1 MSFSRKLFVFLFTAL
16 LFGGLSLPVAWG
28 ESAARTELYSGK
40 IDIFYPVPNGSSISL
55 LRREQQGDKFYYY
68 NPAQI
73 SLAIKE
79 SALRSLAAAD
89 SAAGVAGVASAAS
102 AAGKVVSLPAGVPER
117 GYFVGSQL
125 SAENPL
131 QIGWDFSALA
141 ASAASS
147 AAATSADQTASA
159 VNSAS
164 ASASE
169 QGKATAVTLLF
180 SEVSGPGEIYLW
192 GADNKGGTAQNFLDS
207 GYQLK
212 AGAKITDRTSTT
224 NRTSATTPNWLFTR
238 PGTYQIRAVVE
249 MEKNGQKLIS
259 APAEFQWEIGK
270 SAASAK
276 RPSPSNAP
284 AASAPAPA
292 ANNSAQPAAPV
303 CRPVEVTKQKNN
315 GFGGSHTIAANTHVH
330 PNWVFTAPGT
340 YRVGITQSAR
350 ARSGAI
356 LRTTGTLVFQVGGAG
371 NANSGHFDVGT
382 LVQGSRLQM
391 AIKDDRSQPAA
402 WKSPQELVFG
412 ISGNARTTAPAG
424 MEFVA
429 AAGSPIWMI
438 ASTQQA
444 GVPWVGANTQ
454 HPSLHGGTQGAVNW
468 QITSFS
474 GPGRMAVF
482 ESANFGKVG
491 KVWFTGSPAGPQ
503 KVIVG
508 RTASGEACQLSAE
521 QIAQLQAAG
530 KIIDPSALPPELR
543 GLPQSG
549 LPTFLLGVSAFLL
562 AAAGVIVVFKRRSVP
577 VRHS

>member
-1 MSFSRKLFVFLFTAL
+1 MSFSRKLFVFVFAAL
-16 LFGGLSLPVAWG
+16 LLGGLSLPVAWG
-28 ESAARTELYSGK
+28 ESAARTALHSGK

-55 LRREQQGDKFYYY
+55 LSREQQGDKFYYY

-79 SALRSLAAAD
+79 SALRSLSAAD
-89 SAAGVAGVASAAS
+89 SVAGAAG

-159 VNSAS
+159 ANSTP
-164 ASASE
+164 ASE

-224 NRTSATTPNWLFTR
+224 NRTSAATPNWLFTR

-270 SAASAK
+270 SAVSAK
-276 RPSPSNAP
+276 RPSLSNTP

-292 ANNSAQPAAPV
+292 ANNSAQPAAPA
-303 CRPVEVTKQKNN
+303 CRPVEVTKQKNS

-350 ARSGAI
+350 ARNGGI

-562 AAAGVIVVFKRRSVP
+562 AAAGVIVVFKRRAVP
-577 VRHS
+577 ARHS

>member
-1 MSFSRKLFVFLFTAL
+1 MSFSRKLFVFLFIAL
-16 LFGGLSLPVAWG
+16 LLGGLSLPVAWG
-28 ESAARTELYSGK
+28 ESVARTELQSGK

-55 LRREQQGDKFYYY
+55 LSREQQGDKFHYY

-89 SAAGVAGVASAAS
+89 SAASAAGVAGAAS
-102 AAGKVVSLPAGVPER
+102 AAGKVASLPAGVPER

-147 AAATSADQTASA
+147 AVATSADQTASA
-159 VNSAS
+159 ANST
-164 ASASE
+164 SASE

-192 GADNKGGTAQNFLDS
+192 GADNKGSTAQNFLDS

-212 AGAKITDRTSTT
+212 TGAKIT

-276 RPSPSNAP
+276 RPSSSNAP

-303 CRPVEVTKQKNN
+303 CRPVEVTKQKNS

-350 ARSGAI
+350 ARSGGI

-454 HPSLHGGTQGAVNW
+454 HPSLHGATQGAVNW

-562 AAAGVIVVFKRRSVP
+562 AAAGVIVVFKRRSAP